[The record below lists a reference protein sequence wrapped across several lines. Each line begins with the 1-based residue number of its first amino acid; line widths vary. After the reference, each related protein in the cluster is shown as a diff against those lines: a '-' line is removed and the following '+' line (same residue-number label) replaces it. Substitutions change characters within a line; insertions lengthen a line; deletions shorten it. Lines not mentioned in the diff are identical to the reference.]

1 MRTRLFVIAGVA
13 LLASAITVK
22 AQSKDETQQPPPIQ
36 QPAAPAGD
44 QSPWLGTIDLGFR
57 GSATDGD
64 SARLE
69 RYRDLQSGA
78 FSQLAFEKKTASFN
92 VDASAFNIGRRDQRF
107 HASFTGSRVRFSGGF
122 DSIPLNYGYNT
133 FSPWVET
140 SANVFSLDPVAR
152 QQVQAKSIVGVPQ
165 NAADLTKTSIYRV
178 LSPNVDLQQLRQ
190 TGSAKML
197 VDVNEYASFD
207 ATFTETRKT
216 GAQPWGASFA
226 FNVANELP
234 MALDNR
240 THDASAGVEY
250 TRDRGM
256 MRVAWNASWFD
267 NNIKDLVWDNPF
279 RATDTTPFDASG
291 YSNGNGPAQG
301 RMSVAPSNTLNSVS
315 AVALYK
321 LPSHSTIN
329 GTIAFTQMNQDDT
342 LIGWTSNPAINNAT
356 VFRTFP
362 GLASLPRSTAQ
373 AKVDGVNG
381 VLNFASRPNRIVGFT
396 ARYRYN
402 DHVNKTP
409 VFDAR
414 EYVRFDAVPEE
425 TGGETEQFNITENT
439 FEAAVTFAV
448 APFTSA
454 KIAYGYDGFDR
465 TGRAFSSMKDN
476 AFRASIDTVGNQF
489 VTVRALYEHVKREGS
504 GFSEDA
510 IEEGGA
516 QGGLRFYDEANRSRD
531 RGTLLFVVNPMDV
544 VDVTFSMSSG
554 KDTYNGPGH
563 EFGLMDND
571 NTNVNIGLNYTPNSF
586 VNFGANYGRDHYAAN
601 QRSRNANP
609 PPDPQFTDPN
619 RDWTLN
625 NTENVNNFNLFV
637 DVPKAFGN
645 KTNVKLTYDYSDSD
659 NGFIFGGPRVAS
671 LAAVGQFLPLPNVT
685 NKWQRLAAD
694 VSYFFQ
700 KQVGVAVGYWYEK
713 FDVSDFATIDLPGN
727 PGTPRIDYLGEISTG
742 YGNRPYRGN
751 TAFVRLL
758 YRF

>member
-13 LLASAITVK
+13 LLASAVNVK
-22 AQSKDETQQPPPIQ
+22 AQSLSEPQQPPPIQ
-36 QPAAPAGD
+36 QPTAPSAD
-44 QSPWLGTIDLGFR
+44 QTPWIGSIDLGFR
-57 GSATDGD
+57 GNTGDGD
-64 SARLE
+64 LARLE

-78 FSQLAFEKKTASFN
+78 FSQLAFEKKTSAFN
-92 VDASAFNIGRRDQRF
+92 IDASAFNIGRRDQRF

-122 DSIPLNYGYNT
+122 DSIPLNYGYSTN
-133 FSPWVET
+133 SPWVEA
-140 SANVFSLDPVAR
+140 SPNVFSLDPAAR
-152 QQVQAKSIVGVPQ
+152 QQVQAKSILGVPAS
-165 NAADLTKTSIYRV
+165 AADLQKASIYRIIA
-178 LSPNVDLQQLRQ
+178 PDINLQQLRQ

-216 GAQPWGASFA
+216 GAQPYGASFA
-226 FNVANELP
+226 FNNANELP
-234 MALDNR
+234 MRLDNR
-240 THDASAGVEY
+240 THDASAGLDY
-250 TRDRGM
+250 TREQGM

-267 NNIKDLVWDNPF
+267 NNLKELVWDNPI
-279 RATDTTPFDASG
+279 RLTDTNPYDPSG

-301 RMSVAPSNTLNSVS
+301 RMSVPPSNTLNSVS

-321 LPSHSTIN
+321 MPGHTTIN
-329 GTIAFTQMNQDDT
+329 GTVAFTQMNQDEA
-342 LIGWTSNPAINNAT
+342 LIPWTVNPVINSAAVLQN
-356 VFRTFP
+356 FP
-362 GLASLPRSTAQ
+362 GLASLPRTTAQ
-373 AKVDGVNG
+373 AKVNGVNG
-381 VLNFASRPNRIVGFT
+381 VLNFAARPNRYVGFT

-425 TGGETEQFNITENT
+425 TGGETEQFNITQNT
-439 FEAAVTFAV
+439 FEAAVTFQV

-465 TGRAFSSMKDN
+465 TGRAFSNMKDN
-476 AFRASIDTVGNQF
+476 AFRASVDTVGNQY
-489 VTVRALYEHVKREGS
+489 VTVRGLYEHVKREGS

-510 IEEGGA
+510 IEEGGS
-516 QGGLRFYDEANRSRD
+516 QPGLRFYDEANRDRD
-531 RGTLLFVVNPMDV
+531 RGTLLFVVNPVDV
-544 VDVTFSMSSG
+544 VDFTFSMSAG

-563 EFGLMDND
+563 DFGLLDND
-571 NTNVNIGLNYTPNSF
+571 NTNVNVGINIYPSGI
-586 VNFGANYGRDHYAAN
+586 VNFGANYGRDHYASN
-601 QRSRNANP
+601 QKSRNANP
-609 PPDPQFTDPN
+609 PPDPQFNDPS

-645 KTNVKLTYDYSDSD
+645 KTNVRVNYDYSDSD
-659 NGFIFGGPRVAS
+659 NGFVFGGPRVAS
-671 LAAVGQFLPLPNVT
+671 LTAANTFLPLPNVT

-742 YGNRPYRGN
+742 YGNRPYKGN